1 MKLVLAKK
9 IKYFKKSE
17 IKYVSV
23 PKFSEFEV
31 NTYATKFKNECD
43 LVVFA
48 TKSCIFFIIID
59 FS

>member
-31 NTYATKFKNECD
+31 NTYATKFKND
-43 LVVFA
+43 
-48 TKSCIFFIIID
+48 KKIIKYIPEMTD
-59 FS
+59 FEED